1 MAGLYIHIPFCKS
14 RCIYCAFYSTT
25 DSALRQ
31 RYVDAV
37 IKEMASTPCPS
48 RREESIE
55 TIYIGGGT
63 PSQLTIPQLQQLF
76 YNIYKVYHLPSLRE
90 GKGVGFLPSL
100 REGKG
105 SGLEV
110 TIECNPDDVTPE
122 WAAAL
127 APLGINRVSMGAQ
140 TFDDRRLRFLHRR
153 HTAAQVEQ
161 AVRTLRDAGIRNIS
175 IDLMYGFPGE
185 TMADWQ
191 RDIDAALAL
200 GVEHL
205 SAYCLMVEEGTP
217 LYEKMRNGENEKMR
231 NGENEEMRD
240 GENEEMRDGE
250 NEEMRDGENEK
261 MRDGENEKMRDGEN
275 EEMIN
280 DKAEETERAMYEL
293 LIDRLTA
300 AGYEHYEI
308 SNFALRPAGVPDD
321 QPSPYRSRHNSNYWN
336 DTPYPYIGLGA
347 AAHSYMPAAAPSLSS
362 SPAESVAIRSW
373 NVSDLRQ
380 YIEAI
385 ERGERPCEEEV
396 LDEDTRYNDRI
407 TVALRTS
414 DGLDLTTLSDRHRR
428 YCMKE
433 AHRFLSDGLLTLRG
447 QHLVLTRRGLF
458 VSDLVMSALM
468 MV

>member
-37 IKEMASTPCPS
+37 IKEMAPTPCPS

-55 TIYIGGGT
+55 TIYLGGGT

-105 SGLEV
+105 SVLEV

-161 AVRTLRDAGIRNIS
+161 AVRTLRAAGISNIS

-185 TMADWQ
+185 TLEDWQ

-205 SAYCLMVEEGTP
+205 SAYCLMVEEGTA
-217 LYEKMRNGENEKMR
+217 LYEQMRAHPRPLPKGGEEDR
-231 NGENEEMRD
+231 EE
-240 GENEEMRDGE
+240 E
-250 NEEMRDGENEK
+250 
-261 MRDGENEKMRDGEN
+261 
-275 EEMIN
+275 
-280 DKAEETERAMYEL
+280 AERAMYEL
-293 LIDRLTA
+293 LIDRLTS

-308 SNFALRPAGVPDD
+308 SNFALRPAGVPAD

-336 DTPYPYIGLGA
+336 DTPYIGLGA
-347 AAHSYMPAAAPSLSS
+347 AAHSYTPAATTLSG
-362 SPAESVAIRSW
+362 SPAESAAIRSW

-385 ERGERPCEEEV
+385 EHGERPCEEEV

-414 DGLDLTTLSDRHRR
+414 DGLDLTTLSERHRH

-458 VSDLVMSALM
+458 VSDMVMSALM